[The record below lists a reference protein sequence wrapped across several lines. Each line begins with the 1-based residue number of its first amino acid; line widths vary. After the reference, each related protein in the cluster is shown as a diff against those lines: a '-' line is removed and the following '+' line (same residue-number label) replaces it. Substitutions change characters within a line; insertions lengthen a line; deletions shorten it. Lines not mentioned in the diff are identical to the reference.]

1 MELVIDARK
10 IRDFGIGV
18 YIENLIKGI
27 EGKINFSLLCYERDK
42 KSGRCITVK
51 SRGYSLEEQWEIW
64 RVLHR
69 LKPRLFHSPHYV
81 FPIAYRG
88 RTIITIHDIIHILFP
103 RFFSRAARAYARFI
117 LSRGVTR
124 AEKIITVSKRSMD
137 DIVKIFPGAADK
149 IIVIHN
155 GISPVF
161 FNSPEEKILE
171 WAKEFSPY
179 ILAVGNN
186 KPHKRF
192 PLLIK
197 EFLKVKK
204 QVPELNLVI
213 AGWEGIKD
221 EGVYTIGKIPK
232 EKLVALYSEAEF
244 LVHPAL
250 YEGFGFPPFEAAACG
265 TPVLSS
271 RVGAVEEILGDTVL
285 YLEDENFSEAILYAL
300 RNRDKIKEMGKRA
313 KLIVRNLTWEKSAD
327 EHLKLY
333 RSLL

>member
-10 IRDFGIGV
+10 IKDFGIGV

-42 KSGRCITVK
+42 ESGSCVPVK
-51 SRGYSLEEQWEIW
+51 SKGYSLKEQWEIW
-64 RVLHR
+64 RTLQK
-69 LKPRLFHSPHYV
+69 LKPHLFHSPHYV

-88 RTIITIHDIIHILFP
+88 RIIITIHDIIHILFP
-103 RFFSRAARAYARFI
+103 RLFSRAARTYARFM
-117 LSRGVTR
+117 LSRGVTC

-137 DIVKIFPGAADK
+137 DIVKIFPKAADK

-161 FNSPEEKILE
+161 FEPPEDVYWNWVKG
-171 WAKEFSPY
+171 FSPY

-192 PLLIK
+192 PLLIR

-204 QVPELNLVI
+204 QVTELNLVI
-213 AGWEGIKD
+213 AGWKGIK
-221 EGVYTIGKIPK
+221 EKGIYTVGKIPK
-232 EKLVALYSEAEF
+232 KKLVALYSAAEF

-285 YLEDENFSEAILYAL
+285 YLEDENISEAILYAL
-300 RNRDKIKEMGKRA
+300 KNKDKIKEMGERA
-313 KLIVRNLTWEKSAD
+313 KSIVRNLTWEKSANK
-327 EHLKLY
+327 HLKLY